1 MTHLLA
7 NRPLAAARVE
17 GVTERSGP
25 RMKRQKKVMVVDD
38 ESIVC
43 ERLKPALEKDGFHV
57 ETYTDGQS
65 AIDRLAVEKFDVLV
79 TDLKM
84 RKPDGFDILN
94 FVRQEAPGTKVIVIT
109 GFPTVETA
117 RESLMGGAVD
127 FVIKPFRISQLRD
140 LVVKVSGGLEG

>member
-1 MTHLLA
+1 M
-7 NRPLAAARVE
+7 R
-17 GVTERSGP
+17 
-25 RMKRQKKVMVVDD
+25 RQKKVMVVDD

-57 ETYTDGQS
+57 ETFTDGQS
-65 AIDRLAVEKFDVLV
+65 AIDRLAVERFDVLV

-84 RKPDGFDILN
+84 RKPDGIDILN
-94 FVRQEAPGTKVIVIT
+94 FVRQQAPGTKVIVIT

-140 LVVKVSGGLEG
+140 LVVKLSGAAES

>member
-1 MTHLLA
+1 M
-7 NRPLAAARVE
+7 R
-17 GVTERSGP
+17 
-25 RMKRQKKVMVVDD
+25 RQKKVMVVDD

-57 ETYTDGQS
+57 ETFTDGQS

-84 RKPDGFDILN
+84 RKPDGIDILN
-94 FVRQEAPGTKVIVIT
+94 FVRQDAPGTKVVVIT

-140 LVVKVSGGLEG
+140 LVLKLSGSVEG

>member
-1 MTHLLA
+1 M
-7 NRPLAAARVE
+7 R
-17 GVTERSGP
+17 
-25 RMKRQKKVMVVDD
+25 RQKKVMVVDD

-57 ETYTDGQS
+57 ETFTDGQS

-84 RKPDGFDILN
+84 RKPDGIDILN
-94 FVRQEAPGTKVIVIT
+94 FVRQDAPGTKVIVIT
-109 GFPTVETA
+109 GFPTGETA

-140 LVVKVSGGLEG
+140 LVVRVSGPAD

>member
-1 MTHLLA
+1 
-7 NRPLAAARVE
+7 
-17 GVTERSGP
+17 
-25 RMKRQKKVMVVDD
+25 MKRQKKVMVVDD

-57 ETYTDGQS
+57 ETFTDGQS
-65 AIDRLAVEKFDVLV
+65 AIDRLAVERFDVLV

-84 RKPDGFDILN
+84 RKPDGIDILN
-94 FVRQEAPGTKVIVIT
+94 FVRQHAPGTKVIVIT

-140 LVVKVSGGLEG
+140 LVVKLSGSVEG

>member
-1 MTHLLA
+1 
-7 NRPLAAARVE
+7 
-17 GVTERSGP
+17 
-25 RMKRQKKVMVVDD
+25 MKRQKKVMVVDD

-57 ETYTDGQS
+57 ETFTDGQS

-84 RKPDGFDILN
+84 RKPDGIDILN
-94 FVRQEAPGTKVIVIT
+94 FVRQDAPGTKVVVIT

-140 LVVKVSGGLEG
+140 LVVKLSGSLEG

>member
-1 MTHLLA
+1 MPPPQGRRQGLP
-7 NRPLAAARVE
+7 R
-17 GVTERSGP
+17 ERIEWSGS
-25 RMKRQKKVMVVDD
+25 RMRREKKVMVVDD

-57 ETYTDGQS
+57 ETFTDGQS
-65 AIDRLAVEKFDVLV
+65 ALDRLAVEKFDVLV

-84 RKPDGFDILN
+84 RKPDGIDILK
-94 FVRQEAPGTKVIVIT
+94 FVRQDAPGTKVIVIT
-109 GFPTVETA
+109 GFPTAETS

-140 LVVKVSGGLEG
+140 LVVRASGSAD

>member
-1 MTHLLA
+1 M
-7 NRPLAAARVE
+7 R
-17 GVTERSGP
+17 
-25 RMKRQKKVMVVDD
+25 RQKKVMVVDD

-57 ETYTDGQS
+57 ETFTDGQS

-84 RKPDGFDILN
+84 RKPDGIDILN
-94 FVRQEAPGTKVIVIT
+94 FVRQDAPGTKVIVIT

-140 LVVKVSGGLEG
+140 LVVRVSGPAD